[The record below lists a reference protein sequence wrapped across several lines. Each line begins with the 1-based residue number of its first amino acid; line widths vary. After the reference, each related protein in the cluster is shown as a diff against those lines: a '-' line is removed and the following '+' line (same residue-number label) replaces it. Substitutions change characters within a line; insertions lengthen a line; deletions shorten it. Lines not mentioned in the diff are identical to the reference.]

1 MTVNVRPHHP
11 LCRCKGSTGFI
22 RNGRYLHGKSS
33 SPQAPSVF
41 PTQAPPVSSPCSFK
55 ASAEGMSDGRN
66 ITYYKTERRKSEINQ
81 RFRLSASTPFEK
93 RNHSGWNITCQ
104 LSDRQGDSI
113 FPIVLPGPA
122 HDRAPCHPT
131 GHKAGCR
138 RCGTPAMS
146 VD

>member
-1 MTVNVRPHHP
+1 MLCYFFMSFVLFIEQMEHNTLPSTSFP
-11 LCRCKGSTGFI
+11 CRCKGSTGFI

-81 RFRLSASTPFEK
+81 RFRLSASTPIEK
-93 RNHSGWNITCQ
+93 GNHYGWNNTSPVHHLIGRVITFFQ
-104 LSDRQGDSI
+104 
-113 FPIVLPGPA
+113 
-122 HDRAPCHPT
+122 
-131 GHKAGCR
+131 
-138 RCGTPAMS
+138 
-146 VD
+146 